1 MGPSLLTAVRVRFLS
16 YSEEAVR
23 QTSLLPE
30 GSVDQT
36 RLALRRLTLAP
47 GNPDVGLAV
56 LFGMESQL
64 CEEQTELRSLIDALR
79 DDDGRLFRAILRRLK
94 QEDRAHSLLL
104 AEALVSHPNLRDLV
118 PH

>member
-1 MGPSLLTAVRVRFLS
+1 M
-16 YSEEAVR
+16 R

-47 GNPDVGLAV
+47 GNPDVELAV

>member
-1 MGPSLLTAVRVRFLS
+1 MFPGKVLFGT
-16 YSEEAVR
+16 
-23 QTSLLPE
+23 
-30 GSVDQT
+30 
-36 RLALRRLTLAP
+36 P

-64 CEEQTELRSLIDALR
+64 REEQTELSAIIDALR

-94 QEDRAHSLLL
+94 QEDRANSLLL

-118 PH
+118 QH